1 MLRATARSGERVAA
15 DSHSANVIVRRHDSP
30 QTKQI
35 SQAMTTSETDR
46 PETDRSKISSG
57 RLRSDVLLAGT
68 HLAIT
73 ALGSALLA
81 SGVLA

>member
-1 MLRATARSGERVAA
+1 MTA
-15 DSHSANVIVRRHDSP
+15 P
-30 QTKQI
+30 K
-35 SQAMTTSETDR
+35 
-46 PETDRSKISSG
+46 TDRSETARPKTSTDSD
-57 RLRSDVLLAGT
+57 RFRSEILLVST

>member
-1 MLRATARSGERVAA
+1 
-15 DSHSANVIVRRHDSP
+15 
-30 QTKQI
+30 
-35 SQAMTTSETDR
+35 MTTSETDR
-46 PETDRSKISSG
+46 PEISISSG

>member
-1 MLRATARSGERVAA
+1 MTA
-15 DSHSANVIVRRHDSP
+15 
-30 QTKQI
+30 
-35 SQAMTTSETDR
+35 
-46 PETDRSKISSG
+46 PETDRSETSTDSA
-57 RLRSDVLLAGT
+57 RFRSDVLLAST